1 MVPNLSR
8 WRGAGTRETALT
20 PKLSVLG
27 PDDEAAYETFL
38 LGVEESLLYSS
49 LRYKVFLQALLGCE
63 AQYWI
68 AWKDELI
75 AGVLPIMWRDGPYG
89 KVINSLP
96 YYGSN
101 GGVLATDQDVAVAL
115 TAKYDELVSKPD
127 IAAATWIC
135 HPFHAPS
142 VTPAH
147 TVIEE
152 RIAQWTSLLWE
163 GRDPE
168 SALLG
173 AIDGSARRNIR
184 KAESSGVT
192 VRIDNDQLSFI
203 ETVHAENMAEIS
215 GKAKSHE
222 FFSKVRTHFN
232 AGTDYRIYVAEQNGI
247 LISGLLL
254 FYFNRTVEYFTPV
267 TVSKNRESQPMALI
281 LAKAMVDAARQ
292 GFLRWNWG
300 GTWLS
305 QDGVLRFKRK
315 WGAKDAS
322 YRYFTQLN
330 GPDILKRS
338 KSEILSAYPD
348 FFVVPFHSLTA
359 AT

>member
-1 MVPNLSR
+1 MSR
-8 WRGAGTRETALT
+8 
-20 PKLSVLG
+20 LSVLEAG
-27 PDDEAAYETFL
+27 DEAAYETFL
-38 LGVEESLLYSS
+38 FGIEDSLLYYS
-49 LRYKVFLQALLGCE
+49 LRYKAFLQDLLQCE
-63 AQYWI
+63 AQYWL
-68 AWKDELI
+68 AWKEKLI

-89 KVINSLP
+89 RVINSLP
-96 YYGSN
+96 FYGSN
-101 GGVLATDQDVAVAL
+101 GGILATGDDVASAL
-115 TAKYDELVSKPD
+115 TAKYDELVSKSD
-127 IAAATWIC
+127 VAAATWIC
-135 HPFHAPS
+135 HPFRAPS

-147 TVIEE
+147 TVIDE

-203 ETVHAENMAEIS
+203 QTVHAENMAEIG
-215 GKAKSHE
+215 GKAKSPD

-232 AGTDYRIYVAEQNGI
+232 AGTDYRIYVAEQNGM

-267 TVSKNRESQPMALI
+267 TVSKNRASQPMALI
-281 LAKAMVDAARQ
+281 LAEAMVDAARE

-322 YRYFTQLN
+322 YRYFTQVN
-330 GPDILKRS
+330 GSDILNRS
-338 KSEILSAYPD
+338 KSEILSTYPD
-348 FFVVPFHSLTA
+348 FFVVPFHSLAA

>member
-1 MVPNLSR
+1 MSR
-8 WRGAGTRETALT
+8 
-20 PKLSVLG
+20 LSVLG
-27 PDDEAAYETFL
+27 PGDEVAYETFL
-38 LGVEESLLYSS
+38 FGIEDSLLYYS
-49 LRYKVFLQALLGCE
+49 LRYKAFLQDLLQCE
-63 AQYWI
+63 AQYWL
-68 AWKDELI
+68 AWKEKLI

-89 KVINSLP
+89 RVINSLP
-96 YYGSN
+96 FYGSN
-101 GGVLATDQDVAVAL
+101 GGILATGDDVASAL
-115 TAKYDELVSKPD
+115 TAKYDELVSKSD
-127 IAAATWIC
+127 VAAATWIC
-135 HPFHAPS
+135 HPFHTLS

-147 TVIEE
+147 TIIDE

-173 AIDGSARRNIR
+173 AIEGSARRNIR

-203 ETVHAENMAEIS
+203 QTVHAENMAEIG
-215 GKAKSHE
+215 GKAKSPD

-232 AGTDYRIYVAEQNGI
+232 AGTDYRIYVAEQNGM

-254 FYFNRTVEYFTPV
+254 FYFNKTVEYFTPV

-281 LAKAMVDAARQ
+281 LARAMVDAAHQ

-330 GPDILKRS
+330 QPDVLKRS
-338 KSEILSAYPD
+338 RSEILSAYPD
-348 FFVVPFHSLTA
+348 FFVVPFHGLTA